1 MANFDIQRI
10 VKTAF
15 MPVAKAGWRVTVE
28 GLEHVP
34 ANGSAILAPNH
45 ISVLDSFVVPMVLPR
60 SIAYVGKAEYM
71 DDWKTKVVFPALGMI
86 PIDRSGGESAQRA
99 LDAAAEVLNSGNLFG
114 IYPEGTRSRN
124 GKLHKGHTGVAR
136 LALRT
141 GSPIVPVG
149 ILGTDLVQPPDTKFP
164 RPFRNVHIRF
174 GKPVDVTRY
183 LERADDRLILRQIT
197 DEVMFEVCRLTGQDY
212 VNSYATRPSK
222 SAKPEVSTTSSST
235 SETSSVVVDAKPT
248 TEAQRA
254 PLEIDGSTVVGELRQ
269 STSAISA
276 RPLPGR
282 AERSSATELKV
293 RPLDLTR
300 ASADDADMVSERRTS
315 SSVLAPRPL

>member
-1 MANFDIQRI
+1 
-10 VKTAF
+10 

-197 DEVMFEVCRLTGQDY
+197 RTT
-212 VNSYATRPSK
+212 STHTRPGPRSPPNPRCRRRRVRPR
-222 SAKPEVSTTSSST
+222 KPRRSWSTPSR
-235 SETSSVVVDAKPT
+235 PP
-248 TEAQRA
+248 R
-254 PLEIDGSTVVGELRQ
+254 P
-269 STSAISA
+269 SA
-276 RPLPGR
+276 RLWKSMGR
-282 AERSSATELKV
+282 RLSANCASRPQRLAPDRCPAERSAVPRLRS
-293 RPLDLTR
+293 RC
-300 ASADDADMVSERRTS
+300 
-315 SSVLAPRPL
+315 APST